1 MAGQSRQ
8 LPLVD
13 FIKALAAQLIVL
25 HHLAW
30 YGPLSDTAAQLW
42 PAALVA
48 RDWLAEYGRYAVA
61 AFLAIGGFLAARTLL
76 PGGLQHSPLRLIMRR
91 YVRLVIP
98 FAAALVLAVLAAGIA
113 RLWMTH
119 DSIGAPPQLGQF
131 IAHLLLLHGVLGYE
145 SLSAGV
151 WYVAIDFQ
159 LYALFVALLWLA
171 GRPGCRPAS
180 ADFWAIALVAAIA
193 LASLFH
199 FNRQSDAGWDNWAL
213 YFFGAYAFGVCASW
227 ATRSPRPYGLLL
239 VIAAIGGVA
248 LLVDFRPR
256 IAIALLTALLL
267 GLAQLHLNL
276 QESRWIGAFGRASYA
291 LFLVHFPICLL
302 VNAAFS
308 HLDPRFS
315 LLGILVAWGASNAA
329 AFLFHRHVEER
340 WTPRLM
346 RYVG

>member
-1 MAGQSRQ
+1 MASPPGQ

-13 FIKALAAQLIVL
+13 FIKAVAAQLIVL

-30 YGPLSDTAAQLW
+30 YGPLIDMAAQLW
-42 PAALVA
+42 PAALLA

-61 AFLAIGGFLAARTLL
+61 AFLAIGGFLVARTLP
-76 PGGLQHSPLRLIMRR
+76 PGGLKQPPLRLILRR
-91 YVRLVIP
+91 YVRLVTP
-98 FAAALVLAVLAAGIA
+98 FAVALILAMACAALA
-113 RLWMTH
+113 RQWMTH
-119 DSIGAPPQLGQF
+119 DSIGAPPQFGQF
-131 IAHLLLLHGVLGYE
+131 VAHLLLLHGVLGYE

-159 LYALFVALLWLA
+159 LYALIVLLLWLA
-171 GRPGCRPAS
+171 GRLGCRPAS
-180 ADFWAIALVAAIA
+180 ADFWVIALVTVFA

-199 FNRQSDAGWDNWAL
+199 FNREAGWDNWAL
-213 YFFGAYAFGVCASW
+213 YFFAAYAFGICASW
-227 ATRSPRPYGLLL
+227 AMRSAHPYPLLL
-239 VIAAIGGVA
+239 AIAVIGGLA

-256 IAIALLTALLL
+256 IAIALAVAILL

-276 QESRWIGAFGRASYA
+276 KESRWIGAFGRASYA

-302 VNAAFS
+302 VNAAFT
-308 HLDPRFS
+308 HLDPRWS
-315 LLGILVAWGASNAA
+315 LVGILVAWMASNAV

-346 RYVG
+346 RYFG

>member
-1 MAGQSRQ
+1 MAAQSGQ

-42 PAALVA
+42 PAALLA

-61 AFLAIGGFLAARTLL
+61 AFLAIGGFLAARTLS
-76 PGGLQHSPLRLIMRR
+76 PGELKQPALRLIVRR
-91 YVRLVIP
+91 YVRLVTP
-98 FAAALVLAVLAAGIA
+98 FAAALVLAVACAMLA
-113 RLWMTH
+113 RQWMTH

-131 IAHLLLLHGVLGYE
+131 IAHLLLLHGVLGYD

-159 LYALFVALLWLA
+159 LYALFVALLWLVN
-171 GRPGCRPAS
+171 RCRPAS
-180 ADFWAIALVAAIA
+180 ADFWAIALVAVIA

-199 FNRQSDAGWDNWAL
+199 FNRESGWDNWAL
-213 YFFGAYAFGVCASW
+213 YFFGAYAFGVGASW
-227 ATRSPRPYGLLL
+227 ATRSAQPYPLLL
-239 VIAAIGGVA
+239 AIAAIGGLA

-256 IAIALLTALLL
+256 IAIALCVALLL
-267 GLAQLHLNL
+267 GLAQLRLSL
-276 QESRWIGAFGRASYA
+276 KESCWIGAFGRASYA

-302 VNAAFS
+302 VNAAFT
-308 HLDPRFS
+308 HLDPSFS
-315 LLGILVAWGASNAA
+315 LLGILVAWGASNAV
-329 AFLFHRHVEER
+329 AFLFHRYVEER

>member
-1 MAGQSRQ
+1 MAARSGQ

-13 FIKALAAQLIVL
+13 FIKAAAAQLIVL

-42 PAALVA
+42 PAVLLA
-48 RDWLAEYGRYAVA
+48 RDWLAEHGRYAVA
-61 AFLAIGGFLAARTLL
+61 AFLAVGGFLAARSLS
-76 PGGLQHSPLRLIMRR
+76 PSGLNHNPLRLVVRR
-91 YVRLVIP
+91 YMRLALP
-98 FAAALVLAVLAAGIA
+98 FAAALVLAVLAAWVA
-113 RLWMTH
+113 RQWMTH
-119 DSIGAPPQLGQF
+119 DSIGAPPRLDQF
-131 IAHLLLLHGVLGYE
+131 VAHLLLLHGVLGYE

-171 GRPGCRPAS
+171 GRLGCRPAN
-180 ADFWAIALVAAIA
+180 ADFWAVALVAVIA

-199 FNRQSDAGWDNWAL
+199 FNRQSAWDNWAP
-213 YFFGAYAFGVCASW
+213 YFFGAYALGVCASW
-227 ATRSPRPYGLLL
+227 AARSARPYPPLLA
-239 VIAAIGGVA
+239 IAVIGGLA
-248 LLVDFRPR
+248 LWIDFRPR
-256 IAIALLTALLL
+256 IAIALCVALLL
-267 GLAQLHLNL
+267 GLAQLHLHL
-276 QESRWIGAFGRASYA
+276 KEQRWIGRFGRASYA

-302 VNAAFS
+302 VNAAFT

-315 LLGILVAWGASNAA
+315 LLGILVAWSASNAV